1 MRIMRIMRRCSDMG
15 TWRHGDI
22 VQHLWHVCQCP
33 RPVCTEHSA
42 VYRIAPYTIQ
52 MWIYWDRTSSA
63 TQQQST
69 IFCLCIL
76 CIIRLQVSDLQA
88 GQAVACPGFDM
99 QSSIVLAAAELTV
112 ECGDTRMCQY
122 NFPVSGQSQGTCFYP
137 VNMNI
142 VTAFFS
148 QMYNT

>member
-1 MRIMRIMRRCSDMG
+1 METLCNTCDTSASAPALSVQSRVPCTGLPLIQYRCEYIG
-15 TWRHGDI
+15 AE
-22 VQHLWHVCQCP
+22 Q
-33 RPVCTEHSA
+33 RP
-42 VYRIAPYTIQ
+42 
-52 MWIYWDRTSSA
+52 
-63 TQQQST
+63 QQQST

-122 NFPVSGQSQGTCFYP
+122 NFPVSGQSQGLSITLVF
-137 VNMNI
+137 
-142 VTAFFS
+142 TL
-148 QMYNT
+148 